1 MKSWISVLLLSVA
14 LCMALWMPG
23 SSQSVR
29 AQEKPEPSIVVTV
42 RPQSGDFPEQ
52 LRLPGSLEPFEVSR
66 LHAKITGFLKVIHV
80 DLGDEVKKGQILA
93 ELDVPEM
100 APQLEIAKSELAA
113 AVARLEHASADAQLA
128 ALTATRLKK
137 LHTSEPGAV
146 MQQDVDVVE
155 AKLKVAGA
163 KESIAKAE
171 VRLAEAGIRRLE
183 TMMAYMKI
191 PAPFDG
197 TVTRRFAHTG
207 ILVEGGDAS
216 AEPIVEVVRTD
227 RLRLAIELPEIVVPH
242 IEKGHEVSIVI
253 DALPGK
259 SYKGTISRLSGMLMP
274 STRNRR
280 AEIDLDGRDGM
291 LLPGMYATV
300 QLDFRTFSNA
310 LSLPAT
316 AIHKIQGEN
325 SVYVVAEERLQRV
338 AIAVLMD
345 NGKRVVVSG
354 GEDLKPDNQVVV
366 WKPRLVE
373 VGDQVRIGEQNGASK

>member
-29 AQEKPEPSIVVTV
+29 AQEKPEPSTEVTV

-52 LRLPGSLEPFEVSR
+52 LRLPGSIEPFEVSR
-66 LHAKITGFLKVIHV
+66 LHAKITGFLKLIHV
-80 DLGDEVKKGQILA
+80 DLGDEVKKGHILA

-113 AVARLEHASADAQLA
+113 AVARLEHANADAQLA

-207 ILVEGGDAS
+207 ILVEGGDVS
-216 AEPIVEVVRTD
+216 GVPIVEVVRTD

-242 IEKGHEVSIVI
+242 VGKGHEVSIVI

-259 SYKGTISRLSGMLMP
+259 SYKGTIARLSGVLMA

-280 AEIDLDGRDGM
+280 AEIDLDGRDGS

-310 LSLPAT
+310 LSLPAA

-354 GEDLKPDNQVVV
+354 DLKPDNQVVV
-366 WKPRLVE
+366 SKPRLVE
-373 VGDQVRIGEQNGASK
+373 VGDQVLTKELNGASK